1 MEEEEEDQSLLPATR
16 RQVFLTLLFLYMI
29 LSGSIVRVF
38 QSMATTFALC
48 GPLLLH
54 PNQ

>member
-1 MEEEEEDQSLLPATR
+1 MTR
-16 RQVFLTLLFLYMI
+16 QLFLGVLVLYMI
-29 LSGSIVRVF
+29 LSGSIVRIF